1 MKSVKTAKLPTKL
14 AKRPKKQAT
23 EFWPTR
29 EEQRLPHLRNLSLV
43 YEGYSEVVSLRPPDI
58 SLRGMFINTDRRFP
72 EGAVLKLH
80 FKLTRS
86 GADVIARSEVRYCIP
101 GVGVGVEFIELPPKC
116 ARAIEHELG
125 LAGVRKHAKKPKASS
140 NGA

>member
-1 MKSVKTAKLPTKL
+1 MTPAKTLTKSVKNAKKE
-14 AKRPKKQAT
+14 PKK
-23 EFWPTR
+23 FWPPR

-58 SLRGMFINTDRRFP
+58 SLRGMFINTDRRYP

-80 FKLTRS
+80 FRLTRS
-86 GADVIARSEVRYCIP
+86 GADVVARSEVRYCIP
-101 GVGVGVEFIELPPKC
+101 GVGVGVEFIELPPKS
-116 ARAIEHELG
+116 ARAIEKELG
-125 LAGVRKHAKKPKASS
+125 LAGVRRRGAKTKVSS

>member
-1 MKSVKTAKLPTKL
+1 MTSAKAVTKSAKS
-14 AKRPKKQAT
+14 PKKEQ
-23 EFWPTR
+23 EKFWPLR

-58 SLRGMFINTDRRFP
+58 SLRGMFINTDRRYP

-80 FKLTRS
+80 FRLTRS
-86 GADVIARSEVRYCIP
+86 GADVVARSEVRYCIP
-101 GVGVGVEFIELPPKC
+101 GVGVGVEFIELPPKS
-116 ARAIEHELG
+116 ARAIEKELG
-125 LAGVRKHAKKPKASS
+125 LAGVRKRGKTKASS

>member
-1 MKSVKTAKLPTKL
+1 MSPAKTLTKSAKG
-14 AKRPKKQAT
+14 PKPGKDQKK
-23 EFWPTR
+23 FWPPR

-80 FKLTRS
+80 FRLTRS
-86 GADVIARSEVRYCIP
+86 GEEVVARSEVRYCIP
-101 GVGVGVEFIELPPKC
+101 GVGVGVEFIELPPKS
-116 ARAIEHELG
+116 ARAIQRELG
-125 LAGVRKHAKKPKASS
+125 LAGVLRKRPAKSKTSS

>member
-1 MKSVKTAKLPTKL
+1 MTPAKTSTKSAKSSK
-14 AKRPKKQAT
+14 KEPKQ
-23 EFWPTR
+23 FWPPR

-58 SLRGMFINTDRRFP
+58 SLRGMFINTDRRYP

-80 FKLTRS
+80 FRLTRS
-86 GADVIARSEVRYCIP
+86 GADVVARSEVRYCIP
-101 GVGVGVEFIELPPKC
+101 GVGVGVEFIELAPKC
-116 ARAIEHELG
+116 ARAIEEELG
-125 LAGVRKHAKKPKASS
+125 LAGVKKRAAKSKASS

>member
-1 MKSVKTAKLPTKL
+1 MTSAKAVTKSAKSS
-14 AKRPKKQAT
+14 KKEQ
-23 EFWPTR
+23 EKFWPPR

-58 SLRGMFINTDRRFP
+58 SLRGMFINTDRRYP

-80 FKLTRS
+80 FRLTRS

-101 GVGVGVEFIELPPKC
+101 GVGVGVEFIELPPKS
-116 ARAIEHELG
+116 ARAIEKELG
-125 LAGVRKHAKKPKASS
+125 LAGVRRRGARTKASS